1 MKINAHST
9 ITRGAAAVA
18 TISAC
23 AAGISMTGGPALAA
37 SQGPGAASAARAH
50 HPHGWGAIPFT
61 VATVAAG
68 KAAGTLRVSWAA
80 PRGEHVLVFAGK
92 DATAQHTLVGR
103 GQDHS
108 SVVVTGADGEWI
120 RLVPSRGKPL
130 VLTVRDLGL
139 SSDPNLR
146 DVGGYRT
153 GDGQWVRMGVVY
165 RSQALAL
172 SPADLAV
179 VDTLGITAV
188 YDLRTPEETAA
199 TPDVVPAG
207 ATYTNLNV
215 LGTSSVGI
223 GTLTSP
229 AQARRV
235 METMER
241 TFVTSAPAHK
251 AYGALLT
258 GIASDHGAALYNCS
272 AGKDRTGWA
281 TAVLLTLLGVPQRT
295 VMQDYLLS
303 NKYYFDS
310 PAVQAMLAALPT
322 AERAIYSQLLDVQPA
337 YLRAG
342 FEQVKASY
350 GSMYDYVV
358 KGLGVS
364 PRTIAR
370 LRDRLL
376 AG

>member
-1 MKINAHST
+1 MQSSHEARS
-9 ITRGAAAVA
+9 AV
-18 TISAC
+18 C
-23 AAGISMTGGPALAA
+23 G
-37 SQGPGAASAARAH
+37 
-50 HPHGWGAIPFT
+50 
-61 VATVAAG
+61 
-68 KAAGTLRVSWAA
+68 
-80 PRGEHVLVFAGK
+80 
-92 DATAQHTLVGR
+92 
-103 GQDHS
+103 
-108 SVVVTGADGEWI
+108 DG
-120 RLVPSRGKPL
+120 S
-130 VLTVRDLGL
+130 
-139 SSDPNLR
+139 
-146 DVGGYRT
+146 GGYRT

-172 SPADLAV
+172 SPADLGV

-215 LGTSSVGI
+215 LGSGSVGI

-241 TFVTSAPAHK
+241 AFVTSAPAHK

-258 GIASDHGAALYNCS
+258 GIASGHGAA
-272 AGKDRTGWA
+272 
-281 TAVLLTLLGVPQRT
+281 
-295 VMQDYLLS
+295 
-303 NKYYFDS
+303 
-310 PAVQAMLAALPT
+310 
-322 AERAIYSQLLDVQPA
+322 LLDVQPA

-350 GSMYDYVV
+350 GSMYDYAV